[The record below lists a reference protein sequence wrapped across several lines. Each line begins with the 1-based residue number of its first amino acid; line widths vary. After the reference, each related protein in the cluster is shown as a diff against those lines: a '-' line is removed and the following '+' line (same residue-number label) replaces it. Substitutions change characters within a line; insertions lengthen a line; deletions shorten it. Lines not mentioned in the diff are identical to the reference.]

1 MRTKGWLVTV
11 TVEFMIGL
19 IYECDAKAES
29 REMQYPNLVRL
40 QEGHWLSRV
49 GWSVRA
55 SDSKYGYGY
64 SFQPAGVR
72 SND

>member
-11 TVEFMIGL
+11 TVEFMIVL
-19 IYECDAKAES
+19 IYESHAKEES
-29 REMQYPNLVRL
+29 REMQYPNLSGL

-64 SFQPAGVR
+64 TTSSRLFEI
-72 SND
+72 